1 MVGRVGAPSFGTER
15 ARTTPAARN
24 VMRRALAR
32 LVVAMVLV
40 ARPASAQKAS
50 TPAGGSDTTP
60 LRVPFGV
67 GERLEYDVRFGKL
80 HVGSGDM
87 EVLPMDTVRGLHAWH
102 TIFRLSGGIP
112 FYRVNDRY
120 EDWLDAR
127 TLSSLRYWQ
136 DIDEGSYEPKRH
148 YEIFPERREYIEND
162 KPPQESVEH
171 PLDDGSFVYFLRT
184 IPLRVGMDTTF
195 SDYFKAERN
204 PVRIRVIKLDTIT
217 VPAGK
222 FAAIVVQPVI
232 NAKGIFS
239 QGGEAQ
245 IWLSDD
251 DNRIILQL
259 KSKLSFG
266 SLNLYLKSYRPS
278 PTTTAPLNRVSNPGT
293 TP

>member
-1 MVGRVGAPSFGTER
+1 MMRALPGLLVAALVSVGA
-15 ARTTPAARN
+15 
-24 VMRRALAR
+24 
-32 LVVAMVLV
+32 
-40 ARPASAQKAS
+40 ASAQKPSDS
-50 TPAGGSDTTP
+50 TATPVTAPAAGAAAK
-60 LRVPFGV
+60 VPFGV
-67 GERLEYDVRFGKL
+67 GERLEYDIRFGKL

-87 EVLPMDTVRGLHAWH
+87 EVLPMDTVRGLHSWH
-102 TIFRLSGGIP
+102 TIFRLKGGIP
-112 FYRVNDRY
+112 FYRVNDKY
-120 EDWLDAR
+120 EDWIDAR

-148 YEIFPERREYIEND
+148 YEIFPERKEYVEND
-162 KPPQESVEH
+162 KPAQPSVDH

-195 SDYFKAERN
+195 NDYFKADRN
-204 PVRIRVIKLDTIT
+204 PVRIRVVRRDTIE

-251 DNRIILQL
+251 DNRIVLQL

-266 SLNLYLKSYRPS
+266 SLNLYLKSYRPA
-278 PTTTAPLNRVSNPGT
+278 PTSTAPLNRVTKPD
-293 TP
+293 PHD

>member
-1 MVGRVGAPSFGTER
+1 MI
-15 ARTTPAARN
+15 
-24 VMRRALAR
+24 RALPG
-32 LVVAMVLV
+32 LLV
-40 ARPASAQKAS
+40 AALVSAGAAHAQQ
-50 TPAGGSDTTP
+50 PSDSAAVP
-60 LRVPFGV
+60 VSSAAKLPFGV
-67 GERLEYDVRFGKL
+67 GERLEYDIRFGKL

-102 TIFRLSGGIP
+102 TVFRLKGGIP
-112 FYRVNDRY
+112 FYRVNDKY
-120 EDWLDAR
+120 EDWIDAS

-148 YEIFPERREYIEND
+148 YEIFPDRREFVEND
-162 KPPQESVEH
+162 KPPQPSVEH

-195 SDYFKAERN
+195 NDYFKADRN
-204 PVRIRVIKLDTIT
+204 PVRIRVIKRDTIE

-251 DNRIILQL
+251 ENRIVLQL

-266 SLNLYLKSYRPS
+266 SLNLYLKSYRPA
-278 PTTTAPLNRVSNPGT
+278 PTTTAPLNRVTKPDLHD
-293 TP
+293 